1 MPSRS
6 RRALRARTHIL
17 VLIIACLLPMLGLAL
32 VSSERLAESARQAS
46 EAQILSTARAL
57 AAAVDVRLKTGAAE
71 LATLGT
77 ARSMREHDFAR
88 LYEQAVAVGKLSNA
102 VVVLTDADGRTVF
115 NSRLPFDAPLPTPTS
130 LQLVREVARTGTMR
144 ISDVFIGISSQHQRI
159 AVMVPVPAEGPATHV
174 LNMSYDIA
182 EISNALVEQNLPP
195 SWTATIIDRNGR
207 ILGRNHGLET
217 YAGQPASPAFTAE
230 ASGKREAVFTGPDRE
245 GTQLLT
251 AFTTSAYSGWRI
263 ALGIPLTEV
272 EAPFRRSMLAI
283 VWAAGAM
290 LLLGVLVAWL
300 IGRRMAQS
308 MRQLSAS
315 ALALGTGTPIAQRPT
330 HVREIDDVVLALH
343 AAEDL
348 LRRRE
353 AERDKAERELRHGEE
368 RFRDMAECSS
378 DWAWETGPDFR
389 FTYHRGDTGGR
400 ERLAQHNV
408 LGKTRWELCELDP
421 ASDPELM
428 KHQRDLEAHLPFR
441 GVRLVTY
448 ADGVPLYLSVS
459 GRPYF
464 DETGD
469 FQGYRGITT
478 DETAMVLASQRA
490 EQAEAMLRDAI
501 DSIAAGL
508 TIFDAEDRLVMF
520 NDGNSE
526 LFGADLHMRRGM
538 SFEEVARGA
547 LRRGHYGP
555 PSGDTEPWLAER
567 IARHRAATGST
578 EQCLANGRWILVTER
593 RMRNG
598 GIVSLRVDITALK
611 AAQAALRESE
621 ERLERAQMTA
631 KIGSWEVDIATG
643 RYLWSKEMYRL
654 RGLPESAEPEIAL
667 VIETTH
673 PDDRARSKQWMDR
686 LKAGET
692 MGTLEFRLRRA
703 DGEERIVR
711 AEGITIRDAEGK
723 IVRVS
728 GTLHDVTEFR
738 RAEQRHGELERQL
751 LHSQKLEALGTLA
764 GGIAHDL
771 NNTLVP
777 VITMAKLGLNA
788 AKPDS
793 RLHQDFALIYE
804 AGKRARDLVK
814 QVLAYSRKEVLQPRR
829 FRLDGVLSEALAM
842 LRPTVPATIIIE
854 ADIEAVP
861 EIFGDPGQFHQVIL
875 NLVTNA
881 VQAIDNQLGTIT
893 ITLAAVPPPGTPAAL
908 PAGAPGPA
916 GSQAPTLRL
925 TVGDTGCGMPPEI
938 QRRIFEPFFT
948 TKAVGDGT
956 GLGLAVA
963 HGIVTSHGGTIT
975 VASTVGEG
983 TVFTVELPSASAV
996 TAPEGAASPAA
1007 PSPTPSSPLD
1017 ADASSQ
1023 QRIRA

>member
-1 MPSRS
+1 
-6 RRALRARTHIL
+6 
-17 VLIIACLLPMLGLAL
+17 
-32 VSSERLAESARQAS
+32 
-46 EAQILSTARAL
+46 
-57 AAAVDVRLKTGAAE
+57 
-71 LATLGT
+71 
-77 ARSMREHDFAR
+77 
-88 LYEQAVAVGKLSNA
+88 
-102 VVVLTDADGRTVF
+102 
-115 NSRLPFDAPLPTPTS
+115 
-130 LQLVREVARTGTMR
+130 MR
-144 ISDVFIGISSQHQRI
+144 ISDLFIGISSQHQRV
-159 AVMVPVPAEGPATHV
+159 AVMVPVPAQGPATHV
-174 LNMSYDIA
+174 LSMSYDIT
-182 EISNALVEQNLPP
+182 EISNALAEQNLPP
-195 SWTATIIDRNGR
+195 HWIACAIDHNGR
-207 ILGRNHGLET
+207 IIARNRESET
-217 YAGQPASPAFTAE
+217 FGGQLASAAFMQA
-230 ASGKREAVFTGPDRE
+230 ADAKSEAVFTAGE
-245 GTQLLT
+245 NGKTQLLT

-272 EAPFRRSMLAI
+272 EAPFHRSMLAI
-283 VWAAGAM
+283 LWAASAM
-290 LLLGVLVAWL
+290 VLLGILVAWL

-353 AERDKAERELRHGEE
+353 AERELRRGEE
-368 RFRDMAECSS
+368 RFRDMAEVSA

-421 ASDPELM
+421 TSDPELM

-464 DETGD
+464 DEKGN

-478 DETAMVLASQRA
+478 DETAIVLASQRA
-490 EQAEAMLRDAI
+490 EQAEAMLHDAM

-508 TIFDAEDRLVMF
+508 TIFDADDQLVIF
-520 NDGNSE
+520 NSGNAE
-526 LFGADLHMRRGM
+526 LFGDGLKLQRGQC
-538 SFEEVARGA
+538 FEEVARSA
-547 LRRGHYGP
+547 LYSRLYAAP
-555 PSGDTEPWLAER
+555 PPGTEEAWLAER

-578 EQCLANGRWILVTER
+578 ELQLGNGRWLLTTER

-611 AAQAALRESE
+611 TAQAALRESE
-621 ERLERAQMTA
+621 ARLEQAQMTA
-631 KIGSWEVDIATG
+631 KIGSWEVDVATG

-654 RGLPESAEPEIAL
+654 RGLPESAAPQIAL
-667 VIETTH
+667 IIETTH

-692 MGTLEFRLRRA
+692 MGTLEFRLLRA

-711 AEGITIRDAEGK
+711 AEGITTRDAEGK

-814 QVLAYSRKEVLQPRR
+814 QVLAYSRKEVMQPRR
-829 FRLDGVLSEALAM
+829 FRLDGVLSDALAM
-842 LRPTVPATIIIE
+842 LRSTAPATITIE
-854 ADIEAVP
+854 ADIAAVP

-893 ITLAAVPPPGTPAAL
+893 ITLAAVPPPGTLAAI
-908 PAGAPGPA
+908 PAGTADQP
-916 GSQAPTLRL
+916 PTLRL

-963 HGIVTSHGGTIT
+963 HGIVASHGGTIT

-983 TVFTVELPSASAV
+983 TVFTVELPSAGAV
-996 TAPEGAASPAA
+996 AAPEGTAPSLATPSPA
-1007 PSPTPSSPLD
+1007 PSSPLD
-1017 ADASSQ
+1017 ADALSQ